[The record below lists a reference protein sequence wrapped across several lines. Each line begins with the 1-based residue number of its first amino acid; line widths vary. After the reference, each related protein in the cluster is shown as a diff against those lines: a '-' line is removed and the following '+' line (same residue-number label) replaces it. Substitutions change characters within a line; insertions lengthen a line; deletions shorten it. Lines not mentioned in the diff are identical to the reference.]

1 MGTFFCPICGI
12 QNAKNNPP
20 QDGSTGDI
28 LFNCTECLAVTRFYI
43 QMQPQRTLDEVE
55 QLFQQTE
62 LTDSQR
68 GTKKKK

>member
-1 MGTFFCPICGI
+1 MCGV

-28 LFNCTECLAVTRFYI
+28 IFNCTECLAVTRFYVQI
-43 QMQPQRTLDEVE
+43 QPQRTLEEVE

-68 GTKKKK
+68 DTKKRFSSQNKKK